1 MGGLLKGLGTEG
13 VRDGGSMKVR
23 YLVIVLIMALVAVG
37 SVSKVFSRAH
47 SNYVVAEETSSD
59 DAGDE
64 GEYTEFA

>member
-1 MGGLLKGLGTEG
+1 
-13 VRDGGSMKVR
+13 MKVR